1 MNMIKHLFGAK
12 ALREIQRQTV
22 PLRSRPLETL
32 DAPLQTG
39 PCGKRRRMGRGAGGR
54 TEEEERRSCREDP
67 APGDRRVGEVG
78 AQSPLSAGVGSL
90 ATWRCLA
97 GGPEA

>member
-39 PCGKRRRMGRGAGGR
+39 PMWKEEEDGQRCRWPHRGRG
-54 TEEEERRSCREDP
+54 EKVLP
-67 APGDRRVGEVG
+67 
-78 AQSPLSAGVGSL
+78 
-90 ATWRCLA
+90 
-97 GGPEA
+97 